1 MAEYIYLNDYSTK
14 GKVAISAKVYDQLVD
29 EALSNLGITTS
40 LHHNSVA
47 RLTKPVY
54 TTIKKGIIHVWLEVD
69 ITKGT
74 NIQEVSK
81 RIEDEI
87 ARLFNAYTD
96 QVPFDVNVKTNSI
109 V

>member
-1 MAEYIYLNDYSTK
+1 MAEYIYLNDYSSR
-14 GKVAISAKVYDQLVD
+14 GRLAISAKVYDQLVD
-29 EALSNLGITTS
+29 EALSNLGISTS
-40 LHHNSVA
+40 LHRNSVVK
-47 RLTKPVY
+47 LSKPVY
-54 TTIKKGIIHVWLEVD
+54 TTIRKGIIHVWLSID

-74 NIQEVSK
+74 NIQEISK
-81 RIEDEI
+81 KIEDEI